1 MATRISRLRGLAA
14 FTLIE
19 LLVTISIIAILAS
32 LLLPAVST
40 MQERAKTAKCSSNLR
55 QIGAALLAFAS
66 EHNGLMPLAG
76 DTIPLGSVSSITG
89 QPGWTEQID
98 PYIGSDRRVFV
109 CPASSKTVSS
119 DRVYG
124 YFMGSHAAMVQ
135 SGSFSAVRLPL
146 VSTPDKLIMGGDIS
160 ADIFATNDA
169 DKDDYTQDPVFA
181 STPAPFHNGT
191 ANLLFYDGHIGNF
204 KKWDPNQMAVTYSGT
219 GTY

>member
-1 MATRISRLRGLAA
+1 MTPKPARFSRVTA

-19 LLVTISIIAILAS
+19 LLVTIGIIAVLAS
-32 LLLPAVST
+32 LILPALGK
-40 MQERAKTAKCSSNLR
+40 MQERANTTKCASNLR

-66 EHNGLMPLAG
+66 EHNGLMPVAG
-76 DTIPLGSVSSITG
+76 DTIPFGSVSSLTG

-98 PYIGSDRRVFV
+98 SYIGDDRRVFV
-109 CPASSKTVSS
+109 CPSSSRTVSS
-119 DRVYG
+119 DRIYG
-124 YFMGSHAAMVQ
+124 YFMGSHAAFVQ

-160 ADIFATNDA
+160 ADLFATTDA

-181 STPAPFHNGT
+181 ATPAPFHNGT

-204 KKWDPNQMAVTYSGT
+204 KKWDPAQMTVTYSGT

>member
-32 LLLPAVST
+32 LILPAVGS
-40 MQERAKTAKCSSNLR
+40 MQERANTTKCSSNLR

-76 DTIPLGSVSSITG
+76 DTIPFGSVSSITG
-89 QPGWTEQID
+89 QAGWTEQID
-98 PYIGSDRRVFV
+98 SYIGGDHRVFV
-109 CPASSKTVSS
+109 CPSSSRIVSS
-119 DRVYG
+119 DRIYG

-146 VSTPDKLIMGGDIS
+146 VANPDKLIMGGDIS
-160 ADIFATNDA
+160 TDIFVANDA

-181 STPAPFHNGT
+181 ATPAPFHNGT
-191 ANLLFYDGHIGNF
+191 ANLLFYDGHVGNF